1 MRSRRLL
8 AAALGAGLIVTG
20 SALAAPPED
29 RVLSIEQYTTEK
41 GRALGQKYAAAL
53 RELNAGIYHCM
64 PWVGVEKEGIGFFRP
79 RHMDS
84 AVRYL
89 SLRITVDQAPSQEFA
104 QWPVER
110 RASAMFSRY
119 VGPLLRRMTAAAGL
133 LSDSMLD
140 GFTVIIDWLQPL
152 QSGAQSV
159 TETIAVFIEK
169 RPVSDYVAGRAMTRD
184 LAQRAVVFGYDG
196 KTALGQLKVA
206 GWEDNFVKTFHV
218 ANYQPE
224 PGVTCR

>member
-1 MRSRRLL
+1 MRSKWLL
-8 AAALGAGLIVTG
+8 TGALGASLIAPAG
-20 SALAAPPED
+20 ALAAPAED
-29 RVLSIEQYTTEK
+29 RILSLDQYTTEK
-41 GRALGQKYAAAL
+41 GRTLGQKYAAAL

-79 RHMDS
+79 KHLDP

-89 SLRITVDQAPSQEFA
+89 SLRVSVDQAPSQEFA

-119 VGPLLRRMTAAAGL
+119 AGPLLRRMTAAADL
-133 LSDSMLD
+133 LSDPMVD
-140 GFTVIIDWLQPL
+140 GFTLIIDWLKPLKSGVQP
-152 QSGAQSV
+152 V
-159 TETIAVFIEK
+159 TETIAAFVEK
-169 RPVSDYVAGRAMTRD
+169 RAAGDYLAGRAMTRD
-184 LAQRAVVFGYDG
+184 LAQRAVVFGFDG
-196 KTALGQLKVA
+196 TTPLGRLKVT
-206 GWEDNFVKTFHV
+206 GWEDNFVKSFHV

>member
-8 AAALGAGLIVTG
+8 TAALAAGLIVTG

-29 RVLSIEQYTTEK
+29 RILSIDQYTTEK

-53 RELNAGIYHCM
+53 RELSAGIYHCM
-64 PWVGVEKEGIGFFRP
+64 PWVGVEKDGIGFFRP
-79 RHMDS
+79 RHLDS

-89 SLRITVDQAPSQEFA
+89 SLRVTVDQAPSQEFA

-119 VGPLLRRMTAAAGL
+119 VGPLVRRMTAAAGL

-140 GFTVIIDWLQPL
+140 GFTVIIDWLKPL
-152 QSGAQSV
+152 TSGAQPV
-159 TETIAVFIEK
+159 TETIAVFVEK
-169 RPVSDYVAGRAMTRD
+169 RAVTDYLAGRAMTRD
-184 LAQRAVVFGYDG
+184 LAQRAAVFGYDG
-196 KTALGQLKVA
+196 KTALGQLKVT
-206 GWEDNFVKTFHV
+206 GWEDDFVKTFQV

-224 PGVTCR
+224 PGITCR